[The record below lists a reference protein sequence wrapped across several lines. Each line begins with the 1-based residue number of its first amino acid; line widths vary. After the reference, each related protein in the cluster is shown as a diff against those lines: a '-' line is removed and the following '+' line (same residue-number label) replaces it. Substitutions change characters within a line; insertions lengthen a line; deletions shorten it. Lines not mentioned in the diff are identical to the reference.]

1 MMESFSA
8 DLPPAIKRYWTES
21 HLELLILLR
30 LNPGVRGEHLTA
42 CLLFFESMWSV
53 LICLCWWSSS
63 GVLNWCWCKFCGE
76 FVIFQRLS
84 MELRYL
90 TLIPESEISAG
101 LHSRNL
107 LFHIKSYRIIQ
118 SLKVLWLVSISV
130 FHRRS
135 TRSFPRGHGAF
146 TLLKLT

>member
-1 MMESFSA
+1 
-8 DLPPAIKRYWTES
+8 
-21 HLELLILLR
+21 
-30 LNPGVRGEHLTA
+30 
-42 CLLFFESMWSV
+42 
-53 LICLCWWSSS
+53 
-63 GVLNWCWCKFCGE
+63 
-76 FVIFQRLS
+76 

-90 TLIPESEISAG
+90 TLIPESEM